1 MVSEPESP
9 QTEGPSAAP
18 SQENRPQPHPLE
30 ELRDSVAELLDYL
43 QYYISARIDSAK
55 YAIRRR
61 ILVGSMIAVAVL
73 AGAGVI
79 VTSVVLVCEGICDG
93 LSVLLGHRW
102 AGELVT
108 GFLFLAVA
116 GGGAY
121 IALSRMIGSSHRRII
136 AKYEAMQEQ
145 QRQRFGRDVAVDSEK
160 AHG

>member
-1 MVSEPESP
+1 MSEPESP
-9 QTEGPSAAP
+9 QADGTSAP
-18 SQENRPQPHPLE
+18 PRQESRPQPHPLE
-30 ELRDSVAELLDYL
+30 DLRDSVAEFLDYL

-79 VTSVVLVCEGICDG
+79 VTSVVLLCEGICDG
-93 LSVLLGHRW
+93 LSDLLGHRW

-108 GFLFLAVA
+108 GFLFLVVV

-121 IALSRMIGSSHRRII
+121 IALNRMIGSSHRRII
-136 AKYEAMQEQ
+136 AKYEAMQ
-145 QRQRFGRDVAVDSEK
+145 QRQRERFGRDAAVNSEK